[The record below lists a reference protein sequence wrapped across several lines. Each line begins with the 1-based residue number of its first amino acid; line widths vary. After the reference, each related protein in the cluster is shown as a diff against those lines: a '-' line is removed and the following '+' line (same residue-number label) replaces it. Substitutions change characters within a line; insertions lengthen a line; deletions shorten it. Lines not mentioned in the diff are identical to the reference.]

1 MLKKKLTKNSLTAL
15 AMVAAITFASASN
28 AALVNGGFEAD
39 NAFLGNVP
47 GASGW
52 TTFEPVF
59 TYHTADNNGNFGPVS
74 HDAGG
79 TNGLKMFGPWVTG
92 EAGGAFQFD
101 NSVVAGETYNLT
113 AFAQNWQPDTLLNLG
128 ILQLSFY
135 AGPDGTGGQL
145 GGNIEVFAS
154 ADGTQDYTLAPQD
167 GADISDWT
175 MMVASGVAPV
185 GAQSAKAFLLNIQT
199 GDPCC
204 NGGSLFWDDVSLEAA
219 PAVPVPAAVWLFGSG
234 LLGLVGVARR
244 RKA

>member
-1 MLKKKLTKNSLTAL
+1 MKQKNFTKMSLSAL
-15 AMVAAITFASASN
+15 AMAAVIAYAPSGN

-39 NAFLGNVP
+39 NAFFGNVP
-47 GASGW
+47 GATGW

-74 HDAGG
+74 HDPG
-79 TNGLKMFGPWVTG
+79 TNGLKMFGPWVTDG
-92 EAGGAFQFD
+92 AGGAFQFD

-113 AFAQNWQPDTLLNLG
+113 AYAQNWAPDPLLNLG

-135 AGPDGTGGQL
+135 DGADGTGTQL

-167 GADISDWT
+167 GADVSDWT
-175 MMVASGVAPV
+175 MMVASGMAPV
-185 GAQSAKAFLLNIQT
+185 GTLSAKVFLLNIQT

-204 NGGSLFWDDVSLEAA
+204 NGGSLFWDDVSLEVS
-219 PAVPVPAAVWLFGSG
+219 AVPVPAAVWLFGSG

-244 RKA
+244 RKS